1 MAIYKLQTGQY
12 AVVDTGLSRGDAP
25 IKYETI
31 RHLFPDQN
39 AFVPPDAVDEDEV
52 IFKRFMPG
60 RGIRNAL
67 GLRRALRGNDF
78 PCYRAFNLDGPPLPP
93 FSKRWFL
100 ERFSM
105 AMHARGVTKREA
117 RFEADL
123 VASWASMCNIAY
135 DYDKNDSLAVA
146 LQKVLAAVRKN
157 HAMTIYKFHANT
169 RGSSGEL
176 DLNFLEYAT
185 SHRRQPDGEYLHGLS
200 VLTGRADTATHLR
213 IGLSQP
219 RELLELRGSGV
230 ALRKVQYTS
239 LSEAA
244 KITDHQLAFEVI
256 TSTSEG
262 LPSVYFGETYNTRT

>member
-1 MAIYKLQTGQY
+1 MAIYKLQKGQY

-39 AFVPPDAVDEDEV
+39 AFVPPDAVNENEV
-52 IFKRFMPG
+52 IFERFMPG

-93 FSKRWFL
+93 SSKRWFL

-123 VASWASMCNIAY
+123 VTSWASMRNIPY
-135 DYDKNDSLAVA
+135 DYNKNDSLAVA
-146 LQKVLAAVRKN
+146 LQRCW
-157 HAMTIYKFHANT
+157 
-169 RGSSGEL
+169 
-176 DLNFLEYAT
+176 
-185 SHRRQPDGEYLHGLS
+185 
-200 VLTGRADTATHLR
+200 
-213 IGLSQP
+213 P
-219 RELLELRGSGV
+219 RS
-230 ALRKVQYTS
+230 A
-239 LSEAA
+239 
-244 KITDHQLAFEVI
+244 
-256 TSTSEG
+256 
-262 LPSVYFGETYNTRT
+262 RTTP